1 MANHALTQHF
11 ASFFKKLN
19 PSPSFEATAASE
31 HKTIRGLIENPNGPA
46 ASLLPTCFLQG
57 SYKQDTAIYTIND
70 VDLVVLCRLWQG
82 GEGTGGGRSYTRNEI
97 FQIIAAPLVDD
108 YRYRGKVVY
117 GPTSM
122 CIKVNLGIKVEILP
136 VVYKSGIYDPQAEPF
151 RLYRRATGLWE
162 DGYAQY
168 QQKQLSEAN

>member
-57 SYKQDTAIYTIND
+57 SYRYKQDTAIYTIND

-82 GEGTGGGRSYTRNEI
+82 VREPAAGEVIPVMKFSRSSLRRSLTITDIEEKWCMGRPACAS
-97 FQIIAAPLVDD
+97 
-108 YRYRGKVVY
+108 K
-117 GPTSM
+117 
-122 CIKVNLGIKVEILP
+122 
-136 VVYKSGIYDPQAEPF
+136 
-151 RLYRRATGLWE
+151 
-162 DGYAQY
+162 
-168 QQKQLSEAN
+168 